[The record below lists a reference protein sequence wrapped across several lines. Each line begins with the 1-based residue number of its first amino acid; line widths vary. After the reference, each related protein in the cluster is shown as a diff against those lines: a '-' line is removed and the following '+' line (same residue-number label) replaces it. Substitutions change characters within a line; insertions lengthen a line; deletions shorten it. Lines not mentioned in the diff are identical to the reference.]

1 MVYSIPIIE
10 RFISDRIMDAKR
22 LKAAKSICSYLGL
35 DSVNTNPLAVRNNF
49 YNSVQELLESPDYR
63 RILLYLPF
71 EILRSATPKFKVAYM
86 TAWYYMLGIYDV
98 RENFFEGDVFEVGA
112 RPEGK
117 VERVVKCAHLT
128 PWLIKLGFI
137 DVDELINIIENCHA
151 DEILLRSF
159 RDTLGYIR
167 DRRILPSIDICR
179 IDESIGDLPAGKKL
193 RPTHVTNARRA
204 WLARKGWDKTGRL
217 LTPGARLEGPF
228 SSNLMAIKDGIE
240 KAVSGLAEDEIIL
253 IGGSRLKGYGI
264 VGSDL
269 DIWNLDDLKSDPELC
284 PGSPHAAHI
293 YFNTIW
299 ASKTDES
306 LLREEMGKI
315 IAKYQN
321 SPTKPQSI
329 ERLESDLLQYRL
341 LHKGFQRL
349 TGQVFFDTSG
359 YPEMDG
365 DCPFYDDKYR
375 KIATLLYAKYVYVP

>member
-35 DSVNTNPLAVRNNF
+35 DSINTNPLAVRNNF
-49 YNSVQELLESPDYR
+49 YNSIQELLESPDYR

-98 RENFFEGDVFEVGA
+98 RENFFEGDVFEVDA

-137 DVDELINIIENCHA
+137 DVDELINIIENCHD

-159 RDTLGYIR
+159 RNTLGYIR
-167 DRRILPSIDICR
+167 DRRILPSIDIRR
-179 IDESIGDLPAGKKL
+179 IDESIGDLPARKKL
-193 RPTHVTNARRA
+193 RPTHVTNARRV
-204 WLARKGWDKTGRL
+204 WLARKDRDKTGRL

-240 KAVSGLAEDEIIL
+240 KAALMQPISISIQYGLVK
-253 IGGSRLKGYGI
+253 RT
-264 VGSDL
+264 
-269 DIWNLDDLKSDPELC
+269 NL
-284 PGSPHAAHI
+284 
-293 YFNTIW
+293 Y
-299 ASKTDES
+299 
-306 LLREEMGKI
+306 
-315 IAKYQN
+315 
-321 SPTKPQSI
+321 
-329 ERLESDLLQYRL
+329 
-341 LHKGFQRL
+341 
-349 TGQVFFDTSG
+349 
-359 YPEMDG
+359 
-365 DCPFYDDKYR
+365 
-375 KIATLLYAKYVYVP
+375 